1 MRVLLD
7 AVVATQPRV
16 SSRAMLFEAEFI
28 EADGTPKRIQVIVP
42 RSNHDLDDITRRSRV
57 LLGGE
62 LRAAIRP
69 YIVARRSTILWLS
82 PEEQSERASPRVHDV
97 EAHWRLLRS
106 GKRIR
111 VRSHKRGHNG
121 VLRRLKNLH
130 AVINDQTHQA

>member
-57 LLGGE
+57 LIGGE

-82 PEEQSERASPRVHDV
+82 PEEESERAPPCVHAV
-97 EAHWRLLRS
+97 EAHWRLLRN
-106 GKRIR
+106 GTR
-111 VRSHKRGHNG
+111 VRVRAHTRGHAG
-121 VLRRLKNLH
+121 LAHKIAR
-130 AVINDQTHQA
+130 ICD